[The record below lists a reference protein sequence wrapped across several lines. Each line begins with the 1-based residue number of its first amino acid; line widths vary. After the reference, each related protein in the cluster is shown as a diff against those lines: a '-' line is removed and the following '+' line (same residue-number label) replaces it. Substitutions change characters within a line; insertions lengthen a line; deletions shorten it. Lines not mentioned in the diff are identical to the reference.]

1 MHFTMA
7 LSGFVAKLS
16 SNANDHPL
24 DLKLKME
31 LAIAS
36 ECSKTLVWGGG
47 LSINIYTCKYIYI
60 YISIKPTKVG

>member
-47 LSINIYTCKYIYI
+47 LSINIYTCKY
-60 YISIKPTKVG
+60 P